1 METKRYILAILGGI
15 LGGLIASIPWLCLL
29 IFGSVSLSILAFLI
43 PMGVNYGYRKCKGRV
58 NKKLPNITI
67 FTSIIVF
74 LIIILLVLPIW
85 ELVLLELPI
94 SFKTIKETIFSTSY
108 WRDFGR
114 IIIIAFVFLISGV
127 IKTVNDIKHEIGLYY
142 WGELCNDTL
151 LLIKKKMNLF

>member
-67 FTSIIVF
+67 FT
-74 LIIILLVLPIW
+74 VL
-85 ELVLLELPI
+85 
-94 SFKTIKETIFSTSY
+94 SFF
-108 WRDFGR
+108 
-114 IIIIAFVFLISGV
+114 
-127 IKTVNDIKHEIGLYY
+127 
-142 WGELCNDTL
+142 
-151 LLIKKKMNLF
+151 